1 MQPNIKDLSKFYISI
16 GADNIRHTGKTLLAH
31 AIGVYKGLSGQ
42 GFSTD
47 VCCAGLFHSIYGTE
61 LFQRFKLPVD
71 RRADLRSLIGEYAEN
86 LVFINCFIS
95 RASLDAQMQM
105 AQEPFTL
112 VHRENGE
119 NISLSKSEF
128 DDLVAVHL
136 FDHLEQVS
144 RSQQWDY
151 RRREYQAMARRLG
164 GGAEE
169 AYLKVFA
176 GETEQA

>member
-16 GADNIRHTGKTLLAH
+16 GADNIRHTKKTLLAH
-31 AIGVYKGLSGQ
+31 AIGVYKGLKDQ
-42 GFSTD
+42 GFPTD
-47 VCCAGLFHSIYGTE
+47 VCHSGLFHSIYGTE
-61 LFQRFKLPVD
+61 LFQRFKLPVA

-86 LVFINCFIS
+86 LVFTNCFIS
-95 RASLDAQMQM
+95 RASLDAQMQQ
-105 AQEPFTL
+105 AKGPYTL
-112 VHRENGE
+112 VHRETSE
-119 NISLSKSEF
+119 KISLNQGEF

-151 RRREYQAMARRLG
+151 RRSEYAVMAKRLG
-164 GGAEE
+164 GTA
-169 AYLKVFA
+169 LKTYREVFA